1 MGAEGRWCLC
11 CVTAALRLWV
21 DGGARAGYGVQ
32 VGRGLPEGR
41 GPSSQAGPFREPGRT
56 EGPQLS
62 GPGSTPTPL
71 SVEARLSS
79 ATGSG
84 VAPRWWHLT
93 ALHTLQGRRHERD
106 PIAVSLWGCPPLP
119 APAPPP
125 WRAPPPRG
133 KPPFLWVKMLAECGG
148 FPGSSS
154 SPAATR
160 GGPSVT
166 GRASPRCAPR
176 GADVIRVWSA
186 NTSPAPQGA
195 VAPAARKLS
204 GTFSFRSA
212 FPTLPP

>member
-11 CVTAALRLWV
+11 CVTAALRLRV
-21 DGGARAGYGVQ
+21 GGGARAGYGVQ

-62 GPGSTPTPL
+62 APDSTPTPL

-93 ALHTLQGRRHERD
+93 ALHTLRGRRHD
-106 PIAVSLWGCPPLP
+106 PVAVSLWGCPPLP
-119 APAPPP
+119 VPAPPP

-176 GADVIRVWSA
+176 GVDVIRVWSA

-195 VAPAARKLS
+195 VAPAAPKLS
-204 GTFSFRSA
+204 ETFSFRSA
-212 FPTLPP
+212 FLALPP